1 LWAWTNPKCGLFE
14 FATVEDFRTALTKG
28 LLAPDALVWRNA
40 PECQSIP
47 ARFLTVPWT
56 LHRPGAAPEK
66 LDFVVLQRRYLAGEL
81 APGSRLGQD
90 GKTEPER
97 IFGRR

>member
-1 LWAWTNPKCGLFE
+1 
-14 FATVEDFRTALTKG
+14 
-28 LLAPDALVWRNA
+28 
-40 PECQSIP
+40 
-47 ARFLTVPWT
+47 VPWT